1 MAEIT
6 RWEYRLETFGTFWS
20 RVKDEEMQATL
31 DQWGEEG
38 WEVIGVYLASN
49 GEKVTFVAK
58 RLLTSAARRQRSWP
72 GS

>member
-6 RWEYRLETFGTFWS
+6 RWEYRLETFSTFWS
-20 RVKDEEMQATL
+20 RTKDEELQATL
-31 DQWGEEG
+31 DDRGEEG
-38 WEVIGVYLASN
+38 WEVIGMYLASS

-58 RLLTSAARRQRSWP
+58 RLLTSATRRQRSWP

>member
-20 RVKDEEMQATL
+20 RAKDEELQATL

-58 RLLTSAARRQRSWP
+58 RPLTSITRRQRSWP
-72 GS
+72 GG

>member
-20 RVKDEEMQATL
+20 RVKDDELQATL

-38 WEVIGVYLASN
+38 WEVISVYLAGN
-49 GEKVTFVAK
+49 GEKVTLIAK
-58 RLLTSAARRQRSWP
+58 RLLTSATRRQRSWP
-72 GS
+72 GG